1 MARNKYR
8 KVSLE
13 EQQRLIE
20 LCDESPDTIDE
31 FCRKHGIPRSSFFRW
46 KKALGPLSE
55 SEKYPDKSIEEEL
68 RLEVLK
74 LRIENERLK
83 KKYTVK
89 KTEDGKTEYVR
100 LKMKN
105 TR

>member
-1 MARNKYR
+1 MKTESAAVVPHLSWQDTHKGAYPQR
-8 KVSLE
+8 KT
-13 EQQRLIE
+13 
-20 LCDESPDTIDE
+20 ESV
-31 FCRKHGIPRSSFFRW
+31 R
-46 KKALGPLSE
+46 SE
-55 SEKYPDKSIEEEL
+55 SEKNPDKSIEEEL

>member
-1 MARNKYR
+1 MARSKYC

-13 EQQRLIE
+13 EQQRLVNLCEESADSIE
-20 LCDESPDTIDE
+20 E
-31 FCRKHGIPRSSFFRW
+31 FCRKHGIPRSSFYRW
-46 KKALGPLSE
+46 KQKIDSLSE
-55 SEKYPDKSIEEEL
+55 VEKHPNMSVEEEL

-89 KTEDGKTEYVR
+89 TTEDGKTEYVR

-105 TR
+105 MK

>member
-1 MARNKYR
+1 MARNKYC

-13 EQQRLIE
+13 EQQRLIN
-20 LCDESPDTIDE
+20 LCEESTDTVYE
-31 FCRKHGIPRSSFFRW
+31 FCRKHGIPKSSFYRW
-46 KKALGPLSE
+46 KKTLDSMTE
-55 SEKYPDKSIEEEL
+55 VEKHPNKSVEEEL

-89 KTEDGKTEYVR
+89 TTEDGKTEYVR

-105 TR
+105 TK